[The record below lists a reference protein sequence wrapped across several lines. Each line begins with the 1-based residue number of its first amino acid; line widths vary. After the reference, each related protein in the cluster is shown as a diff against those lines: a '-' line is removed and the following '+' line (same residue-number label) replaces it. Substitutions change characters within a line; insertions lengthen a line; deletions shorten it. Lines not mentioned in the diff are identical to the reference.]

1 MRQRNLFAC
10 GVKWPGGEK
19 IGNFF
24 KKSFPE
30 FDLWI
35 CQIFWVWVR
44 WLGKQDLILFVFVG

>member
-35 CQIFWVWVR
+35 CRIFWVWVR